1 MVILRKLSWF
11 FRLYWKRYAIA
22 FVALLAISCL
32 IMVPP
37 WVTGQLVD
45 AVANQTLTYEQLIV
59 DVSLLLGI
67 ALVVY
72 GLRVLWRR
80 QLYGAS
86 FKLAALLRGRIYH
99 HLTLMAPQFYQHHNT
114 GDLMARATND
124 VAAVEMSAG
133 EAILALFDGVLT
145 GVIVLIMMTVM
156 VSWKLTLLALLPWPL
171 MGYFMWRFGHQM
183 HDTFFEAQRQFSLL
197 NDKTQESISGIR
209 LIKALGQQPQVKRS
223 YGDVTGDVSAANLEV
238 AKVEAKYDPVIY
250 LTVSTSF
257 LLAVGGGAYWIHQG
271 ELTIGELTTFTIYLT
286 FLIWPMFAY
295 GWTLNLLE
303 RGAAA
308 HKRIDEL
315 LHTIPEISDDGHR
328 DFINST
334 HIDVQIKRFVYSENN
349 KHDTLHNIGFQVQ
362 PGCTFGIVGHTG
374 SGKSTLI
381 HLLLRLYEGDEA
393 RIKFDRHNVKE
404 YRLDTLRAQFGLVS
418 QDPFLFSVTIAENI
432 ALACPEASLDEIR
445 AAARL
450 ACIDDDIQKFPEQ
463 YNTFVGERGITLSG
477 GQNLSGGQKQ
487 RIAIARVLLVNPPVL
502 LLDDALS
509 AVDLGTE
516 RKILDHIK
524 TARRGYSNIIVCH
537 RLSAVL
543 HADEIIVLQH
553 GAIAERGQ
561 HTQLLQQDGWYA
573 QMFRYQQI
581 EAAVGH
587 EK

>member
-1 MVILRKLSWF
+1 MVILQKLSWF

-45 AVANQTLTYEQLIV
+45 AVANDTLTYKQLVEDI
-59 DVSLLLGI
+59 SLLFGI

-86 FKLAALLRGRIYH
+86 FKLAALLRGRIYN
-99 HLTLMAPQFYQHHNT
+99 HLTLMSPRFFQRHNT

-124 VAAVEMSAG
+124 VTAVEMSAG
-133 EAILALFDGVLT
+133 EAILALFDGLLT

-171 MGYFMWRFGHQM
+171 MGYFMWRFGRQM

-209 LIKALGQQPQVKRS
+209 LIKALGQQPQIKRS
-223 YGDVTGDVSAANLEV
+223 YGEVTRDVSAANFAV

-257 LLAVGGGAYWIHQG
+257 LLAVGGGAYWIHQD

-315 LHTIPEISDDGHR
+315 LDTAPEISDDGHR
-328 DFINST
+328 DLTNST
-334 HIDVQIKRFVYSENN
+334 HIDVQIKRFVYSDNN
-349 KHDTLHNIGFQVQ
+349 KYDTLYDIDFQMT

-381 HLLLRLYEGDEA
+381 NLLLRLYEGDEIA
-393 RIKFDRHNVKE
+393 IKFDRHNIKE
-404 YRLDTLRAQFGLVS
+404 YRLDTLRAQFGLVP
-418 QDPFLFSVTIAENI
+418 QNPFLFSVSIAENI
-432 ALACPEASLDEIR
+432 ALGCPEASLDEIR
-445 AAARL
+445 TAAQL
-450 ACIDDDIQKFPEQ
+450 ACIDNYIQQLPEQ

-477 GQNLSGGQKQ
+477 GQKQ
-487 RIAIARVLLVNPPVL
+487 RIAIARALLVNPPVL

-516 RKILDHIK
+516 RKILKHIK
-524 TARRGYSNIIVCH
+524 TARSGRSNIIVCH

-543 HADEIIVLQH
+543 HADEIIVLQQ
-553 GAIAERGQ
+553 GTIAERGQ
-561 HTQLLQQDGWYA
+561 HTQLLQQNGWYA
-573 QMFRYQQI
+573 KMFRYQQI
-581 EAAVGH
+581 EAAVQH

>member
-1 MVILRKLSWF
+1 MIILRKLSWF
-11 FRLYWKRYAIA
+11 FRLYWKRYTVA
-22 FVALLAISCL
+22 FVALLVISCL

-37 WVTGQLVD
+37 WLTGQLVD
-45 AVANQTLTYEQLIV
+45 AVANETLTYEQLIMAIG
-59 DVSLLLGI
+59 LLFGI
-67 ALVVY
+67 GLFVY

-86 FKLAALLRGRIYH
+86 FQLAALLRGRIYT
-99 HLTLMAPQFYQHHNT
+99 HLTLMAPRFFQRHNT

-124 VAAVEMSAG
+124 VTAVEMSAG
-133 EAILALFDGVLT
+133 EAILALFDGLLT
-145 GVIVLIMMTVM
+145 GIIVLIMMVVM

-209 LIKALGQQPQVKRS
+209 LIKALGQQSQVKRS

-315 LHTIPEISDDGHR
+315 LQIAPEISDDGHR

-334 HIDVQIKRFVYSENN
+334 HIDVQVKRFVYSDNN
-349 KHDTLHNIGFQVQ
+349 KHDTLQNIDFQVQ
-362 PGCTFGIVGHTG
+362 PGCTLGIVGHTG

-381 HLLLRLYEGDEA
+381 HLLLRLYEGDETI
-393 RIKFDRHNVKE
+393 IKFDRYNIKE

-432 ALACPEASLDEIR
+432 A
-445 AAARL
+445 
-450 ACIDDDIQKFPEQ
+450 
-463 YNTFVGERGITLSG
+463 G
-477 GQNLSGGQKQ
+477 
-487 RIAIARVLLVNPPVL
+487 
-502 LLDDALS
+502 
-509 AVDLGTE
+509 
-516 RKILDHIK
+516 
-524 TARRGYSNIIVCH
+524 
-537 RLSAVL
+537 
-543 HADEIIVLQH
+543 
-553 GAIAERGQ
+553 
-561 HTQLLQQDGWYA
+561 
-573 QMFRYQQI
+573 
-581 EAAVGH
+581 
-587 EK
+587 